1 MQAEQVLEQTSFT
14 PLINRLA
21 AFEPNGYPLISIYLD
36 ARANQHGR
44 DQVGIWL
51 KKEIAERTRE
61 AGEEESVE
69 RQIFQRVGEQILAAT
84 ENILPEANGLAI
96 FASIDSLEAEQPPS
110 FFEMAQFGMP
120 IEENELIVSDRP
132 YIFPMARLIA
142 QNPRYACAWADTN
155 AARIYIFGGDL
166 AVNAETLEGAEV
178 EEIQN
183 TKTQRQQAGGW
194 SQQRFQRRI
203 ENFHKQHAKELAET
217 LDKLV
222 RDEKIET
229 VVLSGDAARILQ
241 ILKDEMSKELSEKVV
256 DEMNLNQ
263 YASEKELYEA
273 SHEIVQ
279 RHEKQ
284 LDTEKIT
291 RLSDEVG
298 ANNLGV
304 TGVSATLA
312 ALSTGQVQELF
323 ILSNTERIRYNQDRV
338 EKVLEDFA
346 PGDDNSASEALPDVG
361 ERRQVLDE
369 LIVRALNSSAKIRF
383 IEDAT
388 LLMGVGGVGA
398 LLRYKIEENPETAP
412 QE

>member
-1 MQAEQVLEQTSFT
+1 MLAEQALEQTSFT

-21 AFEPNGYPLISIYLD
+21 TFEPNGYPFISVYLD

-44 DQVGIWL
+44 DQFGIWL
-51 KKEIAERTRE
+51 KKELAERTRE
-61 AGEEESVE
+61 AGEEESIE
-69 RQIFQRVGEQILAAT
+69 RQVFERVGEYILAQT

-96 FASIDSLEAEQPPS
+96 FASVNALEAEQPPS
-110 FFEMAQFGMP
+110 FFEIAQFGMP
-120 IEENELIVSDRP
+120 IEENESVVSDRP
-132 YIFPMARLIA
+132 FLFPMARLIA
-142 QNPRYACAWADTN
+142 QNPRYVCAWADTN
-155 AARIYIFGGDL
+155 AANIYIFGGDL
-166 AVNAETLEGAEV
+166 AVNAETVEGAQV
-178 EEIQN
+178 DEIQN

-203 ENFHKQHAKELAET
+203 DNFHQQHAKELAET

-222 RDEKIET
+222 REEKIDT

-256 DEMNLNQ
+256 EEMNLNQ

-273 SHEIVQ
+273 SHEVVQ

-284 LDTEKIT
+284 LDAEKIA
-291 RLSDEVG
+291 RLGDEVG

-323 ILSNTERIRYNQDRV
+323 ILSDTERIRYDQGRV

-346 PGDDNSASEALPDVG
+346 PGDDNSASDALPDVS